1 MLRIQRGLPKI
12 ALETFELHS
21 QLSRSNLMIL
31 PPIPRLH
38 SQFQHPIDHGHISM
52 LEKQFPNFALFT
64 TLLGRVRLS
73 QSVGCKTTTILHFWR
88 FVANPTHCLS
98 CGQSCLGVGLF
109 TTLAFIPTLNGAPL
123 ERGTSRRSVKGLDLS
138 KIFAILYFQLG
149 CVPATLL
156 SIDIKVTLENGL

>member
-1 MLRIQRGLPKI
+1 MLPFDKLRATRIQHGLPKI
-12 ALETFELHS
+12 ALRIFELHS

-31 PPIPRLH
+31 TPIPRLH

-73 QSVGCKTTTILHFWR
+73 QSVGCKTNTTLHFWR

-98 CGQSCLGVGLF
+98 DGQKRSGVELL
-109 TTLAFIPTLNGAPL
+109 TAAPFIPTWSLSLPKGSPL
-123 ERGTSRRSVKGLDLS
+123 PLQRS
-138 KIFAILYFQLG
+138 
-149 CVPATLL
+149 
-156 SIDIKVTLENGL
+156 